1 MAPILSFIVL
11 RTAQTERL
19 LEFYCALGFEFVEEQ
34 HGNGPRHFA
43 AQNGSFVLEIF
54 PGEAGMAP
62 DRKSG
67 GATMLGLQIENLT
80 DVLHQLSLLRLEPLT
95 PPRPSQWGLRAVVC
109 DPDGRAVE
117 LNQPL

>member
-1 MAPILSFIVL
+1 MAPNLSFLVL
-11 RTAQTERL
+11 RTAQIEPSL
-19 LEFYCALGFEFVEEQ
+19 KFYRALGFEFIEEQ

-43 AQNGSFVLEIF
+43 AQNGAFVLEIF
-54 PGEAGMAP
+54 PAEAGTAP

-67 GATMLGLQIENLT
+67 GATMLGLQIENLSE
-80 DVLHQLSLLRLEPLT
+80 VLGQLALLGIEPLA
-95 PPRPSQWGLRAVVC
+95 PPKPSQWGLRAVVC